1 MKELIKE
8 LRADIYNCG
17 IDASYEGDNF
27 ADVSEAI
34 ATLDKLEKAI
44 NYTRCSTQLKGGKYT
59 QAFIDYVDKYFKHR
73 PKVYE
78 WVSKDGKR
86 EYTHKQLCKYYE
98 KAMIESPFIV

>member
-59 QAFIDYVDKYFKHR
+59 QAFIDQINILNIDQKCMNGLVKMEKESTHINNF
-73 PKVYE
+73 VNIT
-78 WVSKDGKR
+78 KR
-86 EYTHKQLCKYYE
+86 Q
-98 KAMIESPFIV
+98 